1 MSSQILSPT
10 SPAVVPQSEFRRLKA
25 LLVLAVVYGL
35 IFASHGLTGGHWLI
49 WGILAVVAVHSLRLI
64 LTKKE
69 TQTVV
74 ASHAQKAHAA
84 ANQDGLPTVSLLV
97 AAKNEEAVIGNLAH
111 ALCHLDYPQD
121 RLEVW
126 IIDDNSSDRTGEVL
140 TKLQVTLPQLRVLR
154 RGAEA
159 KGGKSGAL
167 NQVLSQT
174 TGEIIG
180 VFDAD
185 AQVPQDLLYSVV
197 GLFQA
202 APPESPHRLGAL
214 QLRKAITN
222 AADNFWTQGQ
232 SAEMALDV
240 FLQERR
246 IAIGGTGELRGNGQF
261 VARAALDDC
270 GGWNE
275 QTITDDLD
283 LTFRLHLQGWQ
294 INCLNF
300 PAVQE
305 EGVLTVKQ
313 LWHQRN
319 RWAEGGFQRYL
330 DYWQPLVS
338 GKLGFAKTLDVGIFF
353 LSQYLLPSAFIP
365 DLIGAL
371 IWHHAPLLGPLGVL
385 TVGLSVVAMVGGVR
399 QSYQASWGTSLG
411 QTVGGTLYMMHWIP
425 VMASVTLRMAFRAKR
440 LKWVK
445 TVHQGHPSGLVDS
458 LVDSGLADSG
468 SQPETPASKT

>member
-10 SPAVVPQSEFRRLKA
+10 IVPQSEFRRLKA
-25 LLVLAVVYGL
+25 ILVLMAVYGAV
-35 IFASHGLTGGHWLI
+35 FACHGLVGGHWFI
-49 WGILAVVAVHSLRLI
+49 WGILAVVALHSLRL
-64 LTKKE
+64 LVTLPQKSVKPDFALE
-69 TQTVV
+69 RATVTAV
-74 ASHAQKAHAA
+74 S
-84 ANQDGLPTVSLLV
+84 LPAVSLLV
-97 AAKNEEAVIGNLAH
+97 AAKNEEAVIGNLAQ
-111 ALCHLDYPQD
+111 ALCNLDYPQD

-126 IIDDNSSDRTGEVL
+126 IIDDNSSDGTGAVL
-140 TKLQVTLPQLRVLR
+140 TKLQERLPQLRVLR

-185 AQVPQDLLYSVV
+185 AQVPQDLLYDVV

-202 APPESPHRLGAL
+202 APPESAHRLGAL

-240 FLQERR
+240 FLQRRR

-261 VARAALDDC
+261 VARAALDAC

-283 LTFRLHLQGWQ
+283 LTFRLHLHGWG
-294 INCLNF
+294 IECLNF

-305 EGVLTVKQ
+305 EGVITVKQ

-330 DYWQPLVS
+330 DYWQALIS
-338 GKLGFAKTLDVGIFF
+338 GRLGFAKTVDVAIFF

-365 DLIGAL
+365 DVIGAL
-371 IWHHAPLLGPLGVL
+371 VWHHAPLLGPLGAL
-385 TVGLSVVAMVGGVR
+385 TVGLSIVAMAGGMR
-399 QSYQASWGTSLG
+399 QSYQAPWGKTLR
-411 QTVGGTLYMMHWIP
+411 QTIRGTLYMMHWIP
-425 VMASVTLRMAFRAKR
+425 VMASVTLRMAVRPKR

-445 TVHQGHPSGLVDS
+445 TVHQGH
-458 LVDSGLADSG
+458 G
-468 SQPETPASKT
+468 SNHDNNLGDAANQPETPVGKA